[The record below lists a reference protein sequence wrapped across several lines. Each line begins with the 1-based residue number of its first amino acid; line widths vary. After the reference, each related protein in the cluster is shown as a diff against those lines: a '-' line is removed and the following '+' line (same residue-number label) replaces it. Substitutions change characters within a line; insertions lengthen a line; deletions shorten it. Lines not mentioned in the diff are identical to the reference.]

1 MSATNHSDILIIGAG
16 MSGLMAASVLVAT
29 GRRVTLL
36 DKGRS
41 VGGRLATRRIGAGRA
56 DHGAQFFTVRDPAFG
71 AWVERWCTEGLV
83 YVWSHGWSD
92 GSLAD
97 TPPDGH
103 PRYAVQG
110 GMNRLAKHLAAQ
122 VATQGAELL
131 TDVRV
136 TAVTPQSD
144 GWRLTSDDGRSFTA
158 DAAIMTAPVPQTL
171 ALLDAGATPLTADD
185 RASLE
190 RIRYAPSLCA
200 LYVVE
205 GEVHL
210 PAPGAVQRPDAD
222 FAWIADNRRKGI
234 SPDATVI
241 TVHASG
247 EWSAAHYDAPD
258 AELSEAFERALRPW
272 LAADAWIVEEQI
284 KRWRYAAPTVLHPE
298 RFLRIAA
305 HAPLLIGGDAFGAPR
320 VEGAALSGL
329 AMGRELA
336 STPG

>member
-1 MSATNHSDILIIGAG
+1 MSESQPIDVAIVGAG

-29 GRRVTLL
+29 GRSVTLI

-41 VGGRLATRRIGAGRA
+41 VGGRLATRRLGAGRA

-71 AWVERWCTEGLV
+71 AWVERWQAAGLV
-83 YVWSHGWSD
+83 YTWAHGWSD
-92 GSLAD
+92 GSLSV

-110 GMNRLAKHLAAQ
+110 GMNRLAKHLAAE
-122 VATQGAELL
+122 VEAQGAAIL
-131 TDVRV
+131 TGVRIA
-136 TAVTPQSD
+136 AVTPQGE
-144 GWRLTSDDGRSFTA
+144 GWLLTCDDGRAFTA
-158 DAAIMTAPVPQTL
+158 AAVVMTAPAPQTL
-171 ALLDAGATPLTADD
+171 ALLDAGSTPLAAND

-190 RIRYAPSLCA
+190 RIRYAPALCG

-205 GEVHL
+205 GAVQL

-241 TVHASG
+241 TVHAGG

-258 AELSEAFERALRPW
+258 AELSAAFERALRPW
-272 LAADAWIVEEQI
+272 LAADAWIAEEQI

-298 RFLRIAA
+298 RLLRVAA

-329 AMGRELA
+329 AMGQEID
-336 STPG
+336 

>member
-1 MSATNHSDILIIGAG
+1 MNEQTKLDVAIIGAG
-16 MSGLMAASVLVAT
+16 ISGLMAASKLVAA
-29 GRRVTLL
+29 GRRVTLI

-56 DHGAQFFTVRDPAFG
+56 DHGAQFFTVRDPEFG
-71 AWVERWCTEGLV
+71 VWVESWQAAGLV
-83 YVWSHGWSD
+83 YTWSHGWSD
-92 GSLAD
+92 GSLAA

-110 GMNRLAKHLAAQ
+110 GMNRLAKHLATQIEAQ
-122 VATQGAELL
+122 GTEIL

-136 TAVTPQSD
+136 TAVAPQID
-144 GWRLTSDDGRSFTA
+144 GWRLTSEGGRSFTA
-158 DAAIMTAPVPQTL
+158 GAVIVTAPVPQTL

-190 RIRYAPSLCA
+190 RIRYAPSLCG

-222 FAWIADNRRKGI
+222 FAWFADNRRKGI
-234 SPDATVI
+234 SPDATII
-241 TVHASG
+241 TIHASG
-247 EWSAAHYDAPD
+247 DWSAAHYDAPD

-272 LAADAWIVEEQI
+272 LAADAWIAEEQI

-298 RFLRIAA
+298 RFLRVAA

-329 AMGRELA
+329 AMGQA
-336 STPG
+336 V

>member
-1 MSATNHSDILIIGAG
+1 MNEQAKLDVAIIGAG
-16 MSGLMAASVLVAT
+16 ISGLMAASVLVAA
-29 GRRVTLL
+29 GRRVTLI

-56 DHGAQFFTVRDPAFG
+56 DHGAQFFTVRAPEFG
-71 AWVERWCTEGLV
+71 AWVEHWREAGLV
-83 YVWSHGWSD
+83 YTWAHGWSD
-92 GSLAD
+92 GSLAA
-97 TPPDGH
+97 TAPDSH

-122 VATQGAELL
+122 VEAQGAAIL
-131 TDVRV
+131 TDVRI
-136 TAVTPQSD
+136 TAVAPQD
-144 GWRLTSDDGRSFTA
+144 EGWQLAYDDGRLFTA
-158 DAAIMTAPVPQTL
+158 AAVLMTAPAPQTL
-171 ALLDAGATPLTADD
+171 ALLDAGATPLTGDD

-190 RIRYAPSLCA
+190 RIRYAPSLCG

-241 TVHASG
+241 TVHANG
-247 EWSAAHYDAPD
+247 DWSAAHYDAPD

-272 LAADAWIVEEQI
+272 LASDAWIAEEQI
-284 KRWRYAAPTVLHPE
+284 KRWRYAAPTVLYPE
-298 RFLRIAA
+298 RLLRITA
-305 HAPLLIGGDAFGAPR
+305 HAPLLVGGDAFGAPR

-329 AMGRELA
+329 AMGQA
-336 STPG
+336 V

>member
-1 MSATNHSDILIIGAG
+1 MSDTHHSDVVIIGAG
-16 MSGLMAASVLVAT
+16 MSGLMAASVLVAA

-41 VGGRLATRRIGAGRA
+41 VGGRLATRRIGAGQA
-56 DHGAQFFTVRDPAFG
+56 DHGAQFFTVRDPEFG
-71 AWVERWCTEGLV
+71 AWVERWRAEGMV

-97 TPPDGH
+97 APPDGH
-103 PRYAVQG
+103 PRYAVHG

-122 VATQGAELL
+122 VAVQGAEIL
-131 TDVRV
+131 TNVRV
-136 TAVTPQSD
+136 TAVAPQGD
-144 GWRLTSDDGRSFTA
+144 GWRLTSEDERSFTA
-158 DAAIMTAPVPQTL
+158 DAVVMTAPAPQTL
-171 ALLDAGATPLTADD
+171 ALLNAGATPLAADD
-185 RASLE
+185 RADLE
-190 RIRYAPSLCA
+190 RIRYAPSLCG

-205 GEVHL
+205 GDVHL
-210 PAPGAVQRPDAD
+210 PEPGAVQRPDAD

-234 SPDATVI
+234 SPEATVI
-241 TVHASG
+241 TLHASG

-258 AELSEAFERALRPW
+258 AEISEAFERALRPW

-298 RFLRIAA
+298 RLLRIAA
-305 HAPLLIGGDAFGAPR
+305 HAPLLVGGDAFGAPR

-329 AMGRELA
+329 AMGRA
-336 STPG
+336 I

>member
-1 MSATNHSDILIIGAG
+1 MSKSQQSDVAIVGAG
-16 MSGLMAASVLVAT
+16 LSGLMAASVLVAT
-29 GRRVTLL
+29 GRRVTLI

-56 DHGAQFFTVRDPAFG
+56 DHGAQFFTVRDPEFG
-71 AWVERWCTEGLV
+71 AWVERWQAAGLV
-83 YVWSHGWSD
+83 YTWAHGWSD
-92 GSLAD
+92 GSLAA

-110 GMNRLAKHLAAQ
+110 GMNQLAKHLAAQ
-122 VATQGAELL
+122 VEAQGATLL
-131 TDVRV
+131 TDVRI
-136 TAVTPQSD
+136 TAVAPQDD
-144 GWRLTSDDGRSFTA
+144 GWLLTSDDGHSFTA
-158 DAAIMTAPVPQTL
+158 AAAVMTAPAPQTL
-171 ALLDAGATPLTADD
+171 ALLDAGATPLTASD

-190 RIRYAPSLCA
+190 RIRYAPALCG

-205 GEVHL
+205 GAVHL

-241 TVHASG
+241 TVHAG
-247 EWSAAHYDAPD
+247 GDWSAAHYAAPD
-258 AELSEAFERALRPW
+258 AELSAAFERALRPW
-272 LAADAWIVEEQI
+272 LAADAWVAEEQI

-329 AMGRELA
+329 ALGRA
-336 STPG
+336 V

>member
-1 MSATNHSDILIIGAG
+1 MSESQHADVLIIGAG
-16 MSGLMAASVLVAT
+16 MSGLMAANVLLTA

-41 VGGRLATRRIGAGRA
+41 VGGRLATRRLGAGRA
-56 DHGAQFFTVRDPAFG
+56 DHGAQFFTVRDPGFG
-71 AWVERWCTEGLV
+71 AWVERWQKAGLV
-83 YVWSHGWSD
+83 YTWSHGWSD
-92 GSLAD
+92 GSLSA

-110 GMNRLAKHLAAQ
+110 GMNRLAKHLATQ
-122 VATQGAELL
+122 IETQGAAIL

-136 TAVTPQSD
+136 TAVTPHGD

-158 DAAIMTAPVPQTL
+158 GAAVMTAPVPQTL
-171 ALLDAGATPLTADD
+171 ALLDAGATPLTAED
-185 RASLE
+185 RARLE
-190 RIRYAPSLCA
+190 HIRYAPALCG
-200 LYVVE
+200 LYMVE

-222 FAWIADNRRKGI
+222 FAWIADNRCKGI

-247 EWSAAHYDAPD
+247 DWSAVHYDAPD
-258 AELSEAFERALRPW
+258 AELSAAFEHALRPW
-272 LAADAWIVEEQI
+272 LAADAWIAEEQI
-284 KRWRYAAPTVLHPE
+284 KRWRYAAPTVLHSE
-298 RFLRIAA
+298 RVLRVEA
-305 HAPLLIGGDAFGAPR
+305 HAPLLIGGDAFGEPR

-329 AMGRELA
+329 AIGDALLE
-336 STPG
+336 

>member
-1 MSATNHSDILIIGAG
+1 MNEQAKLDVAIIGAG
-16 MSGLMAASVLVAT
+16 MSGLMAASVLVEA

-56 DHGAQFFTVRDPAFG
+56 DHGAQFFTVRDPEFG
-71 AWVERWCTEGLV
+71 AWVERWQAAGLV
-83 YVWSHGWSD
+83 YTWSHGWSD
-92 GSLAD
+92 GSLSAA
-97 TPPDGH
+97 PPDGH

-110 GMNRLAKHLAAQ
+110 GMNRLAKHLASQAE
-122 VATQGAELL
+122 AAGAAIL
-131 TDVRV
+131 TDMRV
-136 TAVTPQSD
+136 AAVAPQD
-144 GWRLTSDDGRSFTA
+144 NGWRLVSDDGRSFTA
-158 DAAIMTAPVPQTL
+158 AAVIMTAPVPQTL
-171 ALLDAGATPLTADD
+171 ALLDAGATPLTVDD
-185 RASLE
+185 RACLE
-190 RIRYAPSLCA
+190 RIRYAPALCG

-205 GEVHL
+205 GEVQL

-247 EWSAAHYDAPD
+247 DWSAAHYDAPD
-258 AELSEAFERALRPW
+258 AELSAAFERALRPW
-272 LAADAWIVEEQI
+272 LAADAWIAEEQI

-298 RFLRIAA
+298 RFLHIAA

-329 AMGRELA
+329 AMGQA
-336 STPG
+336 V

>member
-1 MSATNHSDILIIGAG
+1 MSESQHTDVLIIGAG
-16 MSGLMAASVLVAT
+16 MSGLMAASMLVAG
-29 GRRVTLL
+29 GRRVMLL

-41 VGGRLATRRIGAGRA
+41 VGGRLATRRLGAGRA
-56 DHGAQFFTVRDPAFG
+56 DHGAQFFTVRDPEFG
-71 AWVERWCTEGLV
+71 AWVERWRAEGLV

-97 TPPDGH
+97 APPDGH
-103 PRYAVQG
+103 PRYAVRD

-122 VATQGAELL
+122 LAAQGADIL

-136 TAVTPQSD
+136 TAVAPQDD
-144 GWRLTSDDGRSFTA
+144 GWLLTSEDGRSFTA
-158 DAAIMTAPVPQTL
+158 DAVIMTAPAPQTL
-171 ALLDAGATPLTADD
+171 ALLDAGATPLTAGD

-190 RIRYAPSLCA
+190 RIRYAPSLCG

-222 FAWIADNRRKGI
+222 FVWIADNRRKGI
-234 SPDATVI
+234 SPEATVI

-247 EWSAAHYDAPD
+247 EWSAAHYEAPD

-329 AMGRELA
+329 AIGREM
-336 STPG
+336 

>member
-1 MSATNHSDILIIGAG
+1 MSASQDTDVAIVGAG
-16 MSGLMAASVLVAT
+16 LSGLMAASVLAAA
-29 GRRVTLL
+29 GRRVTLI

-71 AWVERWCTEGLV
+71 AWVERWQEAGLIFT
-83 YVWSHGWSD
+83 WAHGWSD
-92 GSLAD
+92 GSLAA

-122 VATQGAELL
+122 VAAQGATLL
-131 TDVRV
+131 TDVRI
-136 TAVTPQSD
+136 TAVAPQDD
-144 GWRLTSDDGRSFTA
+144 GWRLSSDDGRIFTA
-158 DAAIMTAPVPQTL
+158 AAVVMTAPAPQTR

-185 RASLE
+185 RASLA
-190 RIRYAPSLCA
+190 RIRYAPALCG
-200 LYVVE
+200 LYVAE
-205 GEVHL
+205 GAVHL

-222 FAWIADNRRKGI
+222 FAWFADNRRKGI
-234 SPDATVI
+234 SPDAAVI

-247 EWSAAHYDAPD
+247 DWSAAHYDAPD

-272 LAADAWIVEEQI
+272 LAADAWIAEAQI
-284 KRWRYAAPTVLHPE
+284 KRWRYAAPIVLHPE
-298 RFLRIAA
+298 RFLPIAA

-320 VEGAALSGL
+320 IEGAALSGL
-329 AMGRELA
+329 AMGEA
-336 STPG
+336 V

>member
-1 MSATNHSDILIIGAG
+1 MSESQSTDVLIIGAG
-16 MSGLMAASVLVAT
+16 MSGLMAASVLVAA

-41 VGGRLATRRIGAGRA
+41 VGGRLATRRLGAGRA
-56 DHGAQFFTVRDPAFG
+56 DHGAQFFTVRDPEFD
-71 AWVERWCTEGLV
+71 AWVNRWRAEDLV

-92 GSLAD
+92 GSLAA
-97 TPPDGH
+97 TQPDGH
-103 PRYAVQG
+103 PRYAVHG
-110 GMNRLAKHLAAQ
+110 GMNRLAKHLTAQ
-122 VATQGAELL
+122 VEAQGAAIL

-136 TAVTPQSD
+136 TAVAPQGN
-144 GWRLTSDDGRSFTA
+144 GWRLTGDNGRSFTA
-158 DAAIMTAPVPQTL
+158 AAVIMTAPAPQTL
-171 ALLDAGATPLTADD
+171 ALLDAGATALTADD

-190 RIRYAPSLCA
+190 RIRYAPSLCG

-222 FAWIADNRRKGI
+222 FAWFADNRRKGI

-247 EWSAAHYDAPD
+247 DWSAAHYDAPD

-272 LAADAWIVEEQI
+272 LAADAWIAEEQI

-329 AMGRELA
+329 AMGRA
-336 STPG
+336 ID

>member
-1 MSATNHSDILIIGAG
+1 MSDTHHSDVLIIGAG
-16 MSGLMAASVLVAT
+16 MSGLMAASVLVAA

-56 DHGAQFFTVRDPAFG
+56 DHGAQFFTVRDPEFG
-71 AWVERWCTEGLV
+71 AWVERWRDEGLV

-97 TPPDGH
+97 APPDGH

-122 VATQGAELL
+122 VEAQGAEIL

-136 TAVTPQSD
+136 TAVTPHGD
-144 GWRLTSDDGRSFTA
+144 GWRLIGDDGRNFIASA
-158 DAAIMTAPVPQTL
+158 LIMTAPAPQTL
-171 ALLDAGATPLTADD
+171 AMLDAGATPLTAED
-185 RASLE
+185 RACLE
-190 RIRYAPSLCA
+190 RIRYAPALCG

-222 FAWIADNRRKGI
+222 FTWIADNRRKGI

-247 EWSAAHYDAPD
+247 DWSAARYDAPD
-258 AELSEAFERALRPW
+258 AELSEAFECALRPW
-272 LAADAWIVEEQI
+272 LAADAWIAEEQI

-298 RFLRIAA
+298 RLLRVAA

-329 AMGRELA
+329 AIGRAL
-336 STPG
+336 